1 MTAGR
6 LKEMAWG
13 LKGAR
18 RAVKT
23 PVNATLAIRAALAMA
38 GEELLVV
45 EERRERVRREVL
57 QLVVLSRQTRLC

>member
-13 LKGAR
+13 VKGA
-18 RAVKT
+18 AVSE
-23 PVNATLAIRAALAMA
+23 NSGAERSMLRWRSERALAMA

-45 EERRERVRREVL
+45 EENIT
-57 QLVVLSRQTRLC
+57 S